1 MRKFLNRFRRLG
13 TLRVRARD
21 GDIIDAKVLEMT
33 DRCYKIGYWHYRYY
47 LIFSSFNGWYYE
59 MQWISKTNRNIVDV
73 SLRTA

>member
-33 DRCYKIGYWHYRYY
+33 DRCYKIGYWHYRCY
-47 LIFSSFNGWYYE
+47 LIFSSLNGWYHE